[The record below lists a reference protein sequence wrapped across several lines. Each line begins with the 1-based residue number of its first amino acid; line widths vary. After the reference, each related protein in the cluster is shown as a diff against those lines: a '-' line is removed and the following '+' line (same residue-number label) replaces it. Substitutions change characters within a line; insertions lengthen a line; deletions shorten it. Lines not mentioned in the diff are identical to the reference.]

1 MKRKGSRFSK
11 FFAGLQSHDTVH
23 ELDDAWIVKLAVLE
37 TDQPLREKIRG
48 RWVISLDADY
58 HWLYW
63 VPKQGDCTG
72 LVYLNAADE
81 PVWCYADVIA
91 EAGLDEAGFPWTSD
105 AYLDVISL
113 ASRDRAGRWTALN
126 PVIIDQEDL
135 ENALKAGT
143 ITANE
148 SKWAETVAARIL
160 EEIATQTYRPFDELQ
175 AFFQGR

>member
-1 MKRKGSRFSK
+1 M
-11 FFAGLQSHDTVH
+11 
-23 ELDDAWIVKLAVLE
+23 
-37 TDQPLREKIRG
+37 
-48 RWVISLDADY
+48 
-58 HWLYW
+58 
-63 VPKQGDCTG
+63 PKHGDRTG
-72 LVYLNAADE
+72 LVCLNAADE

-91 EAGLDEAGFPWTSD
+91 EAGFPWTSD